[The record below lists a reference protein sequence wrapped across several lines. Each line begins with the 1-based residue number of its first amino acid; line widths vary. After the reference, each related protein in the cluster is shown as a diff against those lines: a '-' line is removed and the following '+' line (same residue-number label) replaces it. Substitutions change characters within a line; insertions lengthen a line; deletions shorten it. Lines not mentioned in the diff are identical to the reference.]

1 MIGNLLCCMD
11 KGSMKEHTGQ
21 SQISQDILLENNE
34 ASKKAIVQEHYKS
47 VLREYASLSV

>member
-21 SQISQDILLENNE
+21 SQICQDILLENNE
-34 ASKKAIVQEHYKS
+34 ASEKAIVQEPYKS
-47 VLREYASLSV
+47 VLREYASLSI